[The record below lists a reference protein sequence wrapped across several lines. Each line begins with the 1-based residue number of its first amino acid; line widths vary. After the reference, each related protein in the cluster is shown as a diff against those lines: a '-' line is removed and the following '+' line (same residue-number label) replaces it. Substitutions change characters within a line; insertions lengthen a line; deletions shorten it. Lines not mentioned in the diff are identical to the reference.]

1 MSIYLDSNYGID
13 AKKQKFVIFDAESNL
28 SRWVSFVD
36 VFIQLG
42 QVCFLVV
49 AGVFGL
55 SFLVLTLLS
64 FLVLGF
70 SLACLGVVFAI
81 STKCR
86 VFFLIRAQVFLLQ
99 GVKGLFL
106 TLPCAILSRIFF
118 ICFHASLVFGNL
130 IGILFPEIGRTFRL
144 VNQVVSSACLVFKK
158 MDLV

>member
-13 AKKQKFVIFDAESNL
+13 AKKQKFAVFDAESNL

-55 SFLVLTLLS
+55 SCLVLTLLS

-70 SLACLGVVFAI
+70 CLACLGVVFAI
-81 STKCR
+81 SARCR
-86 VFFLIRAQVFLLQ
+86 GFFLIRARVFLQQ
-99 GVKGLFL
+99 GVNGLFF
-106 TLPCAILSRIFF
+106 TLPCAVLSRAFF
-118 ICFHASLVFGNL
+118 ICFHVSLVLGNL
-130 IGILFPEIGRTFRL
+130 VGILFPEIGRTFRL
-144 VNQVVSSACLVFKK
+144 VNQMVSSACLVFKK